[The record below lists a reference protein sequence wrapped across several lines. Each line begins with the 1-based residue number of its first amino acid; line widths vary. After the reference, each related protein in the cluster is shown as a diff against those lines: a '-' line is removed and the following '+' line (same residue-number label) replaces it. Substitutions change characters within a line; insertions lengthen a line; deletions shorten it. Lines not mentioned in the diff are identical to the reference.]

1 MNLESLKLLADIE
14 RKNKVKGIDP
24 SFHYALE
31 AILKNTIRFLEIGIL
46 ELLSEVNDENTK
58 KEIVLAVRK
67 KIKTKYNIDKNV
79 SANFLRNLKTK
90 NEEELKT
97 IKFLLNAT

>member
-1 MNLESLKLLADIE
+1 MWLYFTMI
-14 RKNKVKGIDP
+14 RKKNTGIDP
-24 SFHYALE
+24 SFHYTLE
-31 AILKNTIRFLEIGIL
+31 ESLKNTIRFLEIGIL
-46 ELLSEVNDENTK
+46 EVLDEIKDEKIK
-58 KEIVLAVRK
+58 KDIVLKVRK
-67 KIKTKYNIDKNV
+67 NIKTKYNIDKNV

>member
-1 MNLESLKLLADIE
+1 MWRYFIMTTYK
-14 RKNKVKGIDP
+14 KNQGIDP

-31 AILKNTIRFLEIGIL
+31 ESLKNTIRFLEIGIL
-46 ELLSEVNDENTK
+46 EVLGEIKDEKIK
-58 KEIVLAVRK
+58 KKIVLKVRK
-67 KIKTKYNIDKNV
+67 NIKTKYNIDKNI

-97 IKFLLNAT
+97 IEFLLNAT